1 MSLWKSLGILATLGV
16 TTTVNAQSFTLPLPP
31 VSEDE
36 RLFALE
42 SASNQEI
49 EGAEQLAEL
58 RMLRMAES
66 LCGPDDMQDVE
77 LYDGTLGVTQEF
89 VANHEPSTGQI
100 QWRDDLADTFG
111 DGAGNVSGVRWCTG
125 TLIADDMFLTAG
137 HCFDQND
144 DPFGWQTPARL
155 VDGDKVL
162 AEPDELATLMN
173 VNFGF
178 QIDAASGDLRDPTV
192 VPIEEMLEYRIDGL
206 DFAVVRLGQIENG
219 MLPGK
224 TFGIREMH
232 TAGISAGD
240 SLTVIQHPAGRP
252 KKIEAGTETLDDGTF
267 VTYGDLD
274 TLGGSSGS
282 GVLNDEGRI
291 VAVHTNGGCGPFSG
305 QNLALSLARIAQ
317 ISAHVQ

>member
-1 MSLWKSLGILATLGV
+1 MRFWKLLGLLATFGLS
-16 TTTVNAQSFTLPLPP
+16 TTANAQSFTLPLPP

-42 SASNQEI
+42 SASDQEI
-49 EGAEQLAEL
+49 EGAERLAEL

-89 VANHEPSTGQI
+89 VANHESSTGQI

-125 TLIADDMFLTAG
+125 TLIAEDVFLTAG
-137 HCFDQND
+137 HCFDQSD

-155 VDGDKVL
+155 VDGQKIL
-162 AEPDELATLMN
+162 AEPDELVTLMN

-178 QIDAASGDLRDPTV
+178 QVDADNGNLRDPSV
-192 VPIEEMLEYRIDGL
+192 SPILAMLEYRIDGL
-206 DFAVVRLGQIENG
+206 DFAIVRLGKTDNG
-219 MLPGK
+219 DLPGT
-224 TFGIREMH
+224 TFGTREMDIS
-232 TAGISAGD
+232 GISEGD

-252 KKIEAGTETLDDGTF
+252 KKIEAGTDTMDDGMF

-282 GVLNDEGRI
+282 GVLNDDGHI
-291 VAVHTNGGCGPFSG
+291 IAVHTNGGCGPFSG
-305 QNLALSLARIAQ
+305 QNLGLSLTRIAQ
-317 ISAHVQ
+317 SSDIVQ